1 MAWARLYGPGRLTP
15 TTVRLPCR
23 RSSKNTHTMD
33 GPFSLKIHPATARV
47 FMFSAILCGSILA
60 IANPADPDMVTRQ
73 VRILN
78 RRLKPRLSRKDV
90 NRVARCCGTTAQKW
104 SNDTIVMLLGM
115 TKEEAKAFSAPIEE
129 SEGKN

>member
-1 MAWARLYGPGRLTP
+1 MDIVLNDRENNRVCMCRLMRWIEWRHWDIVGHRDSFLY
-15 TTVRLPCR
+15 
-23 RSSKNTHTMD
+23 
-33 GPFSLKIHPATARV
+33 F
-47 FMFSAILCGSILA
+47 CGSILA
-60 IANPADPDMVTRQ
+60 IANPADPDMVARQ

-129 SEGKN
+129 SEGKS

>member
-1 MAWARLYGPGRLTP
+1 MDIVLNDRENNRVCMSRLMRWIEWRHWDIVGHRDSFLY
-15 TTVRLPCR
+15 
-23 RSSKNTHTMD
+23 
-33 GPFSLKIHPATARV
+33 F
-47 FMFSAILCGSILA
+47 CGSILA
-60 IANPADPDMVTRQ
+60 IANPADHDIVARQ

-129 SEGKN
+129 NEGKGVTICDVFQIPIHR